1 MKSGKDFDPIETRE
15 WIESLD
21 DVIDDQGT
29 DRASF
34 LLNELAKHLMD
45 KGAVPSYNLTTPF
58 KNTIAPENE
67 AMMPGDLF
75 MERRI
80 RSLIR
85 WKALVT
91 VLRAN
96 KNEDELGGH
105 IATFSSA
112 AMLYDIGFN
121 YVFRGQDS
129 KDEDLIYFQ
138 GHCSPGIYA
147 RSFLEGRL
155 DEEDLDN
162 FRREVESPGLS
173 SYPHPWLM
181 SDYWQFPLAN
191 PLLLWSIVI
200 FSVILVAFGL
210 PIFILLASLAISFF
224 LSEPSDWATNYD
236 LISTIS
242 DSAYRIVVSPT
253 LAAIPIFT
261 LAGYILAES
270 NISDRLIKFF
280 KANLGWLP
288 GSTVLIV
295 VILCAFFT
303 ALTGGSGV
311 TILALGAILYPI
323 LVHDGYS
330 KRFSLGIITTA
341 GSLGLLFPPSLPAI
355 IYSLTAGI
363 NPLEL
368 FKQALI
374 PAIFLLSIMFFY
386 GLYMLPQNK
395 KIEKFNAKNA
405 LNSAKIA
412 QWELV
417 IPILIILSLFSGFA
431 TLVESAALLVL
442 YVLTIEL
449 YIFKDIVFK
458 DLPKI
463 IIDCSTLVGGV
474 LIILGFAMGFTGY
487 LVDAQ
492 IPLKILNF
500 VQSTISSKII
510 FLLALNILL
519 LVIGCLMDVFSA
531 IIVVVPL
538 IAPLATYFGIDPFH
552 LAIIFIANLE
562 LGYITPPVGM
572 NLYLSSYRF
581 EKDMPTI
588 YAATLPFF
596 FIRLIGVIFITYIP
610 LFFY

>member
-1 MKSGKDFDPIETRE
+1 MALFIFIFDSYIFSNISDSWKIYQFFSIPASQEIVQHMTL
-15 WIESLD
+15 WIGF
-21 DVIDDQGT
+21 I
-29 DRASF
+29 
-34 LLNELAKHLMD
+34 
-45 KGAVPSYNLTTPF
+45 GAVIAARSNKLLSVVREPVFDASTKVSWPKFFVHVFSLSIVFVLSISYLKMIQIGFQYPDY
-58 KNTIAPENE
+58 IAPYIPTWF
-67 AMMPGDLF
+67 AQAIIPLG
-75 MERRI
+75 
-80 RSLIR
+80 LILIWYQMIMTSSTDFKYR
-85 WKALVT
+85 VLLT
-91 VLRAN
+91 V
-96 KNEDELGGH
+96 
-105 IATFSSA
+105 ISIIPTII
-112 AMLYDIGFN
+112 LYF
-121 YVFRGQDS
+121 
-129 KDEDLIYFQ
+129 
-138 GHCSPGIYA
+138 
-147 RSFLEGRL
+147 
-155 DEEDLDN
+155 
-162 FRREVESPGLS
+162 
-173 SYPHPWLM
+173 
-181 SDYWQFPLAN
+181 WQFPLAN
-191 PLLLWSIVI
+191 PLLLWTKVLFAIS
-200 FSVILVAFGL
+200 LVAFGL
-210 PIFILLASLAISFF
+210 PIFILLASLSIFFF
-224 LSEPSDWATNYD
+224 LSEPSEWATNYD

-270 NISDRLIKFF
+270 NISERLIRFF
-280 KANLGWLP
+280 KASLGWLP

-295 VILCAFFT
+295 VLLCAFFT

-323 LVHDGYS
+323 LIHDGYS
-330 KRFSLGIITTA
+330 KQFSLGIITTA

-355 IYSLTAGI
+355 IYSVTAGI

-374 PAIFLLSIMFFY
+374 PAIFLMSIMFFY
-386 GLYMLPQNK
+386 GLYKRPKSK
-395 KIEKFNAKNA
+395 KIERFVFNDAFET
-405 LNSAKIA
+405 AKIA
-412 QWELV
+412 KWEIA
-417 IPILIILSLFSGFA
+417 IPLLIILSLFSGFA

-442 YVLTIEL
+442 YVLTVEL
-449 YIFKDIVFK
+449 YIFKDISFK

-519 LVIGCLMDVFSA
+519 LVVGCLMDVFSA

-562 LGYITPPVGM
+562 LGYITPQ
-572 NLYLSSYRF
+572 L
-581 EKDMPTI
+581 E
-588 YAATLPFF
+588 
-596 FIRLIGVIFITYIP
+596 
-610 LFFY
+610 

>member
-1 MKSGKDFDPIETRE
+1 MNNILNKAIDWLCLFLFFILISFPIFQIFGRYINFFSIPASQEIVQHMTLWIGFVGAVIAARSNRLLSIVRE
-15 WIESLD
+15 PVFNSLEKVSLTQFLVHIVSLSVVFVLSISYLKMIQIGFQYPD
-21 DVIDDQGT
+21 YIAPFIPSWFAQSIIPIGLILIWYQMIITSSSDSRYRLLISFISVIPTLVLYFWQFPF
-29 DRASF
+29 ANSF
-34 LLNELAKHLMD
+34 LL
-45 KGAVPSYNLTTPF
+45 
-58 KNTIAPENE
+58 
-67 AMMPGDLF
+67 
-75 MERRI
+75 
-80 RSLIR
+80 
-85 WKALVT
+85 W
-91 VLRAN
+91 
-96 KNEDELGGH
+96 
-105 IATFSSA
+105 
-112 AMLYDIGFN
+112 
-121 YVFRGQDS
+121 S
-129 KDEDLIYFQ
+129 K
-138 GHCSPGIYA
+138 
-147 RSFLEGRL
+147 
-155 DEEDLDN
+155 
-162 FRREVESPGLS
+162 
-173 SYPHPWLM
+173 
-181 SDYWQFPLAN
+181 
-191 PLLLWSIVI
+191 VI
-200 FSVILVAFGL
+200 FSIVLVAFGL
-210 PIFILLASLAISFF
+210 PIFILLALLSILFF
-224 LSEPSDWATNYD
+224 LSEPSEWATNYD

-270 NISDRLIKFF
+270 NVSERLIKFF
-280 KANLGWLP
+280 RASLGWLP

-295 VILCAFFT
+295 VLLCAFFT

-323 LVHDGYS
+323 LIHDGYS
-330 KRFSLGIITTA
+330 KQFSLGIITTA

-355 IYSLTAGI
+355 IYSVTAGI

-368 FKQALI
+368 FRQALI
-374 PAIFLLSIMFFY
+374 PAIFLMSIMFFY
-386 GLYMLPQNK
+386 GLYKRPKSKQVK
-395 KIEKFNAKNA
+395 KFMFKEASETAKV
-405 LNSAKIA
+405 AKWEIA
-412 QWELV
+412 
-417 IPILIILSLFSGFA
+417 IPLLIILSLFSGFA

-442 YVLTIEL
+442 YVLTVEL
-449 YIFKDIVFK
+449 YIFRDVSLKKLPEIV
-458 DLPKI
+458 I
-463 IIDCSTLVGGV
+463 NCSALVGGV

-492 IPLKILNF
+492 IPLKILNY

-519 LVIGCLMDVFSA
+519 LIVGCLMDVFSA

-588 YAATLPFF
+588 YSATLPFF
-596 FIRLIGVIFITYIP
+596 FIRLIGVILITYIP

>member
-1 MKSGKDFDPIETRE
+1 MNNFLNRLIDWLCLSLFFILISFPIFQILARYINFFSIPASQEIVQHMTL
-15 WIESLD
+15 WIGF
-21 DVIDDQGT
+21 I
-29 DRASF
+29 
-34 LLNELAKHLMD
+34 
-45 KGAVPSYNLTTPF
+45 GAVIAARSNKLLSVVREPVFKSMKKVSLSQFFVHIFSLSVVFVLSVSYLKMIQIGFQYPDY
-58 KNTIAPENE
+58 IAPFIPSWF
-67 AMMPGDLF
+67 AQSIIPVGLILIWYQMILTCSSDLRYRLF
-75 MERRI
+75 VSI
-80 RSLIR
+80 FSIVPTLI
-85 WKALVT
+85 
-91 VLRAN
+91 
-96 KNEDELGGH
+96 
-105 IATFSSA
+105 
-112 AMLYDIGFN
+112 LY
-121 YVFRGQDS
+121 
-129 KDEDLIYFQ
+129 
-138 GHCSPGIYA
+138 
-147 RSFLEGRL
+147 
-155 DEEDLDN
+155 
-162 FRREVESPGLS
+162 
-173 SYPHPWLM
+173 
-181 SDYWQFPLAN
+181 YWQFPFAN
-191 PLLLWSIVI
+191 PLLLWSQII
-200 FSVILVAFGL
+200 FSIILVAFGL
-210 PIFILLASLAISFF
+210 PIFILLASLAIFFF
-224 LSEPSDWATNYD
+224 LSEPTDWATNYD

-280 KANLGWLP
+280 KSSLGWLP

-355 IYSLTAGI
+355 IYSVTAGI

-368 FKQALI
+368 FRQALI
-374 PAIFLLSIMFFY
+374 PAIFLMSIMFFY
-386 GLYMLPQNK
+386 GLYMLPRNK
-395 KIEKFNAKNA
+395 KIEKFNFKNA
-405 LNSAKIA
+405 YNSAKIA
-412 QWELV
+412 KWEIA
-417 IPILIILSLFSGFA
+417 IPVLIILSLFSGFA

-442 YVLTIEL
+442 YVLTVEL
-449 YIFKDIVFK
+449 YIFKDVSFK

-500 VQSTISSKII
+500 VQNTISSKII

-519 LVIGCLMDVFSA
+519 LIIGCLMDVFSA

-538 IAPLATYFGIDPFH
+538 IAPLAAYFGIDPFH

-581 EKDMPTI
+581 NKDMPTI
-588 YAATLPFF
+588 YSATLPFF
-596 FIRLIGVIFITYIP
+596 FIRLIGVLIITYIP

>member
-1 MKSGKDFDPIETRE
+1 MNNYLNRAIDWLCLFLFLILISFPIFQILGRYISFFSIPASQEIVQHMTL
-15 WIESLD
+15 WIGF
-21 DVIDDQGT
+21 I
-29 DRASF
+29 
-34 LLNELAKHLMD
+34 
-45 KGAVPSYNLTTPF
+45 GAVIAARSNKLLSVVREPVFDSSAKVNWLKFFVHVFSLSIVFVLSISYLKMIQIGFQYPDY
-58 KNTIAPENE
+58 IAPYIPTWF
-67 AMMPGDLF
+67 AQAIIPVG
-75 MERRI
+75 
-80 RSLIR
+80 LILIWYQMVMTSSTDFKYR
-85 WKALVT
+85 
-91 VLRAN
+91 VL
-96 KNEDELGGH
+96 LT
-105 IATFSSA
+105 IISIIPTII
-112 AMLYDIGFN
+112 LYF
-121 YVFRGQDS
+121 
-129 KDEDLIYFQ
+129 
-138 GHCSPGIYA
+138 
-147 RSFLEGRL
+147 
-155 DEEDLDN
+155 
-162 FRREVESPGLS
+162 
-173 SYPHPWLM
+173 
-181 SDYWQFPLAN
+181 WQFPLAN
-191 PLLLWSIVI
+191 PLLLWTKVLFAIS
-200 FSVILVAFGL
+200 LVAFGL
-210 PIFILLASLAISFF
+210 PIFILLASLSIFFF
-224 LSEPSDWATNYD
+224 LSEPSEWATNYD

-270 NISDRLIKFF
+270 NISERLIRFF
-280 KANLGWLP
+280 KASLGWLP

-295 VILCAFFT
+295 VLLCAFFT

-323 LVHDGYS
+323 LIHDGYS
-330 KRFSLGIITTA
+330 KQFSLGIITTA

-355 IYSLTAGI
+355 IYSVTAGI

-368 FKQALI
+368 FKQAFI
-374 PAIFLLSIMFFY
+374 SAIFLMSIMFFY
-386 GLYMLPQNK
+386 GLYKRPKSK
-395 KIEKFNAKNA
+395 KIERFVFNDAFETAK
-405 LNSAKIA
+405 LAKWEIA
-412 QWELV
+412 
-417 IPILIILSLFSGFA
+417 IPLLIILSLFSGFA

-442 YVLTIEL
+442 YVLTVEL
-449 YIFKDIVFK
+449 YIFKDISFK

-519 LVIGCLMDVFSA
+519 LIVGCLMDVFSA

-588 YAATLPFF
+588 YSATLPFF
-596 FIRLIGVIFITYIP
+596 FIRLIGVILITYIP

>member
-1 MKSGKDFDPIETRE
+1 MNNYLNRAIDWLCLFLFLILISFPIFQILGRYISFFSIPASQEIVQHMTL
-15 WIESLD
+15 WIGF
-21 DVIDDQGT
+21 I
-29 DRASF
+29 
-34 LLNELAKHLMD
+34 
-45 KGAVPSYNLTTPF
+45 GAVIAARSNKLLSVVREPVFDSSTKVDLPKFFVHVFSLSIVFVLSISYLKMIQIGFQYPDY
-58 KNTIAPENE
+58 IAPYIPTWF
-67 AMMPGDLF
+67 AQLIIPVGLILIWYQMIITSSTDLKY
-75 MERRI
+75 R
-80 RSLIR
+80 
-85 WKALVT
+85 
-91 VLRAN
+91 VL
-96 KNEDELGGH
+96 
-105 IATFSSA
+105 
-112 AMLYDIGFN
+112 
-121 YVFRGQDS
+121 
-129 KDEDLIYFQ
+129 
-138 GHCSPGIYA
+138 
-147 RSFLEGRL
+147 
-155 DEEDLDN
+155 
-162 FRREVESPGLS
+162 
-173 SYPHPWLM
+173 LM
-181 SDYWQFPLAN
+181 VISITPTIILFFWQFPLAN
-191 PLLLWSIVI
+191 PLLLWTKVLFAIS
-200 FSVILVAFGL
+200 LVAFGL
-210 PIFILLASLAISFF
+210 PIFILLASLSIFFF
-224 LSEPSDWATNYD
+224 LSEPSEWATNYD

-270 NISDRLIKFF
+270 NISERLIRFF
-280 KANLGWLP
+280 KASFGWLP

-295 VILCAFFT
+295 VLLCAFFT

-323 LVHDGYS
+323 LIHDGYS
-330 KRFSLGIITTA
+330 KQFSLGIITTA

-355 IYSLTAGI
+355 IYSVTAGI

-374 PAIFLLSIMFFY
+374 PAIFLMSIMFFY
-386 GLYMLPQNK
+386 GLYKRPK
-395 KIEKFNAKNA
+395 SKTVERFVFKDAFE
-405 LNSAKIA
+405 SAKIA
-412 QWELV
+412 KWEIA
-417 IPILIILSLFSGFA
+417 IPLLIILSLFSGFA

-442 YVLTIEL
+442 YVLTVEL
-449 YIFKDIVFK
+449 YIFKDISFK
-458 DLPKI
+458 NLPKI
-463 IIDCSTLVGGV
+463 IIDCSSLVGGV

-492 IPLKILNF
+492 IPLKILDF

-519 LVIGCLMDVFSA
+519 LIVGCLMDVFSA

-581 EKDMPTI
+581 DKDMPTI
-588 YAATLPFF
+588 YSATLPFF
-596 FIRLIGVIFITYIP
+596 FIRLIGVILITYIP

>member
-1 MKSGKDFDPIETRE
+1 MNNYLNRAIDWLCLFLFLILISFPIFQILGRYISFFSIPASQEIVQHMTL
-15 WIESLD
+15 WIGF
-21 DVIDDQGT
+21 I
-29 DRASF
+29 
-34 LLNELAKHLMD
+34 
-45 KGAVPSYNLTTPF
+45 GAVIAARSNKLLSVVREPVFDSSTKVNWPKFFVHVFSLSIVFVLSISYLKMIQIGFQYPDY
-58 KNTIAPENE
+58 IAPYIPTWF
-67 AMMPGDLF
+67 AQAIIPIGLILIWYQMIMTSSTDLKY
-75 MERRI
+75 RV
-80 RSLIR
+80 L
-85 WKALVT
+85 LT
-91 VLRAN
+91 V
-96 KNEDELGGH
+96 
-105 IATFSSA
+105 ISIIPTII
-112 AMLYDIGFN
+112 LYF
-121 YVFRGQDS
+121 
-129 KDEDLIYFQ
+129 
-138 GHCSPGIYA
+138 
-147 RSFLEGRL
+147 
-155 DEEDLDN
+155 
-162 FRREVESPGLS
+162 
-173 SYPHPWLM
+173 
-181 SDYWQFPLAN
+181 WQFPLAN
-191 PLLLWSIVI
+191 PLLLWTKVLFAIS
-200 FSVILVAFGL
+200 LVAFGL
-210 PIFILLASLAISFF
+210 PIFILLASLSIFFF
-224 LSEPSDWATNYD
+224 LSEPSEWATNYD

-270 NISDRLIKFF
+270 NISERLIRFF
-280 KANLGWLP
+280 KAGLGWLP

-295 VILCAFFT
+295 VLLCAFFT

-323 LVHDGYS
+323 LIHDGYS
-330 KRFSLGIITTA
+330 KQFSLGIITTA

-355 IYSLTAGI
+355 IYSVTAGI

-374 PAIFLLSIMFFY
+374 PAIFLMSIMFFY
-386 GLYMLPQNK
+386 GLYK
-395 KIEKFNAKNA
+395 KPKSKTVERFVFKDAFET
-405 LNSAKIA
+405 AKIA
-412 QWELV
+412 KWEIA
-417 IPILIILSLFSGFA
+417 IPLLIILSLFSGFA

-442 YVLTIEL
+442 YVLTVEL
-449 YIFKDIVFK
+449 YIFKDISFK
-458 DLPKI
+458 NLPKI

-519 LVIGCLMDVFSA
+519 LIVGCLMDVFSA

-588 YAATLPFF
+588 YSATLPFF
-596 FIRLIGVIFITYIP
+596 FIRLIGVILITYIP

>member
-1 MKSGKDFDPIETRE
+1 MNNYLNRAIDWLCLFLFLILISFPIFQILGRYISFFSIPASQEIVQHMTL
-15 WIESLD
+15 WIGF
-21 DVIDDQGT
+21 I
-29 DRASF
+29 
-34 LLNELAKHLMD
+34 
-45 KGAVPSYNLTTPF
+45 GAVIAARSNKLLSVVREPVFDSTTKVNWPKFFVHVFSLSIVFVLSISYLKMIQIGFQYPDY
-58 KNTIAPENE
+58 IAPYIPTWF
-67 AMMPGDLF
+67 AQAIIPVGLILIWYQMIMTSSTDLKY
-75 MERRI
+75 RV
-80 RSLIR
+80 L
-85 WKALVT
+85 LT
-91 VLRAN
+91 V
-96 KNEDELGGH
+96 
-105 IATFSSA
+105 ISIIPTII
-112 AMLYDIGFN
+112 LYF
-121 YVFRGQDS
+121 
-129 KDEDLIYFQ
+129 
-138 GHCSPGIYA
+138 
-147 RSFLEGRL
+147 
-155 DEEDLDN
+155 
-162 FRREVESPGLS
+162 
-173 SYPHPWLM
+173 
-181 SDYWQFPLAN
+181 WQFPLAN
-191 PLLLWSIVI
+191 PLLLWTKVLFAIS
-200 FSVILVAFGL
+200 LVAFGL
-210 PIFILLASLAISFF
+210 PIFILLASLSIFFF
-224 LSEPSDWATNYD
+224 LSEPSEWATNYD

-270 NISDRLIKFF
+270 NISERLIRFF
-280 KANLGWLP
+280 KASLGWLP

-295 VILCAFFT
+295 VLLCAFFT

-323 LVHDGYS
+323 LIHDGYS
-330 KRFSLGIITTA
+330 KQFSLGIITTA

-355 IYSLTAGI
+355 IYSVTAGI

-374 PAIFLLSIMFFY
+374 PAIFLMSIMFFY
-386 GLYMLPQNK
+386 GLYK
-395 KIEKFNAKNA
+395 KPKSKTVERFVFKDAFET
-405 LNSAKIA
+405 AKIA
-412 QWELV
+412 KWEIA
-417 IPILIILSLFSGFA
+417 IPLLIILSLFSGFA

-442 YVLTIEL
+442 YVLTVEL
-449 YIFKDIVFK
+449 YIFKDISFK
-458 DLPKI
+458 NLPKI
-463 IIDCSTLVGGV
+463 IIECSTLVGGV

-519 LVIGCLMDVFSA
+519 LIVGCLMDVFSA
-531 IIVVVPL
+531 ILVVVPL

-588 YAATLPFF
+588 YSATLPFF
-596 FIRLIGVIFITYIP
+596 FIRLIGVILITYIP

>member
-1 MKSGKDFDPIETRE
+1 MNNYLNRAIDWLCLFLFLILISFPIFQILGRYISFFSIPASQEIVQHMTL
-15 WIESLD
+15 WIGF
-21 DVIDDQGT
+21 I
-29 DRASF
+29 
-34 LLNELAKHLMD
+34 
-45 KGAVPSYNLTTPF
+45 GAVIAARSNKLLSVVREPVFDSSAKVNWPKFFVHVFSLSIVFVLSISYLKMIQIGFQYPDY
-58 KNTIAPENE
+58 IAPYIPTWF
-67 AMMPGDLF
+67 AQAIIPLG
-75 MERRI
+75 
-80 RSLIR
+80 LILIWYQMIMTSSTDFKYR
-85 WKALVT
+85 VLLT
-91 VLRAN
+91 V
-96 KNEDELGGH
+96 
-105 IATFSSA
+105 ISIIPTII
-112 AMLYDIGFN
+112 LYF
-121 YVFRGQDS
+121 
-129 KDEDLIYFQ
+129 
-138 GHCSPGIYA
+138 
-147 RSFLEGRL
+147 
-155 DEEDLDN
+155 
-162 FRREVESPGLS
+162 
-173 SYPHPWLM
+173 
-181 SDYWQFPLAN
+181 WQFPLAN
-191 PLLLWSIVI
+191 PLLLWTKVLFAIS
-200 FSVILVAFGL
+200 LVAFGL
-210 PIFILLASLAISFF
+210 PIFILLASLSIFFF
-224 LSEPSDWATNYD
+224 LSEPSEWATNYD

-270 NISDRLIKFF
+270 NISERLIRFF
-280 KANLGWLP
+280 KASLGWLP

-295 VILCAFFT
+295 VLLCAFFT

-323 LVHDGYS
+323 LIHDGYS
-330 KRFSLGIITTA
+330 KQFSLGIITTA

-355 IYSLTAGI
+355 IYSVTAGI

-374 PAIFLLSIMFFY
+374 PAIFLMSIMFFY
-386 GLYMLPQNK
+386 GLYKRPK
-395 KIEKFNAKNA
+395 SKTVERFVFKDAFET
-405 LNSAKIA
+405 AKIA
-412 QWELV
+412 KWEIA
-417 IPILIILSLFSGFA
+417 IPLLIILSLFSGFA

-442 YVLTIEL
+442 YVLTVEL
-449 YIFKDIVFK
+449 YIFKDISFK

-519 LVIGCLMDVFSA
+519 LVVGCLMDVFSA

-588 YAATLPFF
+588 YSATLPFF
-596 FIRLIGVIFITYIP
+596 FIRLIGVILITYIP

>member
-1 MKSGKDFDPIETRE
+1 MNNILNRAIDWLCLSLFFILISFPIFQILGRYINFFSIPASQEIVQHMTL
-15 WIESLD
+15 WIGF
-21 DVIDDQGT
+21 I
-29 DRASF
+29 
-34 LLNELAKHLMD
+34 
-45 KGAVPSYNLTTPF
+45 GAVIAARSNKLLSVVREPVFKSMKKVSLPQFFVHIFSLSVVFVLSVSYLKMIQIGFQYPDY
-58 KNTIAPENE
+58 IAPFIPTWF
-67 AMMPGDLF
+67 AQSIIPVGLILIWYQMILTSSSDLKYRLF
-75 MERRI
+75 VSI
-80 RSLIR
+80 
-85 WKALVT
+85 
-91 VLRAN
+91 
-96 KNEDELGGH
+96 
-105 IATFSSA
+105 FS
-112 AMLYDIGFN
+112 MIPTMILYF
-121 YVFRGQDS
+121 
-129 KDEDLIYFQ
+129 
-138 GHCSPGIYA
+138 
-147 RSFLEGRL
+147 
-155 DEEDLDN
+155 
-162 FRREVESPGLS
+162 
-173 SYPHPWLM
+173 
-181 SDYWQFPLAN
+181 WQFPLSN
-191 PLLLWSIVI
+191 PFLLWSKVI
-200 FSVILVAFGL
+200 FSIILVAFGL
-210 PIFILLASLAISFF
+210 PIFILLASLSIFFF
-224 LSEPSDWATNYD
+224 LSEPSEWATNYD

-280 KANLGWLP
+280 KASLGWLP

-295 VILCAFFT
+295 VLLCAFFT

-323 LVHDGYS
+323 LIHDGYS

-355 IYSLTAGI
+355 IYSVTAGI

-368 FKQALI
+368 FRQALI
-374 PAIFLLSIMFFY
+374 PAIFLMSIMFFY
-386 GLYMLPQNK
+386 GLYMRPKNK
-395 KIEKFNAKNA
+395 KIEKFVFKNA
-405 LNSAKIA
+405 CDTANIAKWEIA
-412 QWELV
+412 
-417 IPILIILSLFSGFA
+417 IPLLIILSLFSGFA

-449 YIFKDIVFK
+449 FVFKDISL
-458 DLPKI
+458 DNLPKI

-519 LVIGCLMDVFSA
+519 LIVGCLMDVFSA

-581 EKDMPTI
+581 NKDMPTI
-588 YAATLPFF
+588 YNATLPFF
-596 FIRLIGVIFITYIP
+596 FIRLIGVLIITYIP

>member
-1 MKSGKDFDPIETRE
+1 MNNILNRAIDWLCLSLFFVLISFPIFQIIGRYINFFSIPASQEIVQHMTL
-15 WIESLD
+15 WIGF
-21 DVIDDQGT
+21 V
-29 DRASF
+29 
-34 LLNELAKHLMD
+34 
-45 KGAVPSYNLTTPF
+45 GAVIAARSNKLLSVVREPVFKSMKKVSLPQFFVHIFSLSVVFVLSVSYLKMIQIGFQYPNY
-58 KNTIAPENE
+58 IAPFIPTWF
-67 AMMPGDLF
+67 AQSIIPLGLILIWYQMILTSSSDFKYRLF
-75 MERRI
+75 VSI
-80 RSLIR
+80 FSIIPTLI
-85 WKALVT
+85 
-91 VLRAN
+91 
-96 KNEDELGGH
+96 
-105 IATFSSA
+105 
-112 AMLYDIGFN
+112 LY
-121 YVFRGQDS
+121 
-129 KDEDLIYFQ
+129 
-138 GHCSPGIYA
+138 
-147 RSFLEGRL
+147 
-155 DEEDLDN
+155 
-162 FRREVESPGLS
+162 
-173 SYPHPWLM
+173 
-181 SDYWQFPLAN
+181 YWQFPLAN
-191 PLLLWSIVI
+191 PLLLWSKVI

-210 PIFILLASLAISFF
+210 PIFILLASLAIFFF
-224 LSEPSDWATNYD
+224 LSEPTDWATNYD

-270 NISDRLIKFF
+270 KISDRLIKFF
-280 KANLGWLP
+280 KASLGWLP

-355 IYSLTAGI
+355 IYSVTAGI

-368 FKQALI
+368 FRQALI
-374 PAIFLLSIMFFY
+374 PAIFLISIMFFY
-386 GLYMLPQNK
+386 GLYMLPKNK
-395 KIEKFNAKNA
+395 KVEKFNFKN
-405 LNSAKIA
+405 SYSYAKIA
-412 QWELV
+412 KWEIAIPLLIV
-417 IPILIILSLFSGFA
+417 ISLFSGFA

-442 YVLTIEL
+442 YVLTVEL
-449 YIFKDIVFK
+449 YIFKDVSFK

-474 LIILGFAMGFTGY
+474 IIILGFAMGFTGY

-519 LVIGCLMDVFSA
+519 LIIGCLMDVFSA

-581 EKDMPTI
+581 DKDMPTI
-588 YAATLPFF
+588 YNATLPFF
-596 FIRLIGVIFITYIP
+596 FIRLIGVLIITYIP

>member
-1 MKSGKDFDPIETRE
+1 MNNYLNRAIDWLCLFLFLILISFPIFQILGRYISFFSIPASQEIVQHMTL
-15 WIESLD
+15 WIGF
-21 DVIDDQGT
+21 I
-29 DRASF
+29 
-34 LLNELAKHLMD
+34 
-45 KGAVPSYNLTTPF
+45 GAVIAARSNKLLSVVREPVFDSTTKVNLPKFFVHIFSLSIVFVLSISYLKMIQIGFQYPDY
-58 KNTIAPENE
+58 IAPYIPTWF
-67 AMMPGDLF
+67 AQVIIPVG
-75 MERRI
+75 
-80 RSLIR
+80 LILI
-85 WKALVT
+85 WYQMILT
-91 VLRAN
+91 
-96 KNEDELGGH
+96 
-105 IATFSSA
+105 SST
-112 AMLYDIGFN
+112 
-121 YVFRGQDS
+121 DS
-129 KDEDLIYFQ
+129 KYRVLLTVISIIPTIILYF
-138 GHCSPGIYA
+138 
-147 RSFLEGRL
+147 
-155 DEEDLDN
+155 
-162 FRREVESPGLS
+162 
-173 SYPHPWLM
+173 
-181 SDYWQFPLAN
+181 WQFPLAN
-191 PLLLWSIVI
+191 PLLLWTKVLFAIS
-200 FSVILVAFGL
+200 LVAFGL
-210 PIFILLASLAISFF
+210 PIFILLASLSIFFF
-224 LSEPSDWATNYD
+224 LSEPSEWATNYD

-270 NISDRLIKFF
+270 NISERLIRFF
-280 KANLGWLP
+280 KASLGWLP

-295 VILCAFFT
+295 VLLCAFFT

-323 LVHDGYS
+323 LIHDGYS
-330 KRFSLGIITTA
+330 KQFSLGIITTA

-355 IYSLTAGI
+355 IYSVTAGI

-374 PAIFLLSIMFFY
+374 PAIFLMSIMFFY
-386 GLYMLPQNK
+386 GLYKRPK
-395 KIEKFNAKNA
+395 SKTVERFVFKNA
-405 LNSAKIA
+405 FETAKIA
-412 QWELV
+412 KWEIA
-417 IPILIILSLFSGFA
+417 IPLLIILSLFSGFA

-442 YVLTIEL
+442 YVLTVEL
-449 YIFKDIVFK
+449 YIFKDISFK
-458 DLPKI
+458 NLPKI

-519 LVIGCLMDVFSA
+519 LIVGCLMDVFSA

-588 YAATLPFF
+588 YSATLPFF
-596 FIRLIGVIFITYIP
+596 FIRLIGVILITYIP

>member
-1 MKSGKDFDPIETRE
+1 MNNNLNKAINALCLFLFLILISFPIFQILSRYISFFSIPASQEIVQHMTL
-15 WIESLD
+15 WIGF
-21 DVIDDQGT
+21 V
-29 DRASF
+29 
-34 LLNELAKHLMD
+34 
-45 KGAVPSYNLTTPF
+45 GAVIAARSNKLLSVVREPVFRSAKKISLTQSLVHIFSVSIVFVLSVSYLKMIQIGIQYPEN
-58 KNTIAPENE
+58 IAPFIPTWV
-67 AMMPGDLF
+67 AQSIIPLGLILIWYQMILTSSSDLKYKLF
-75 MERRI
+75 LAI
-80 RSLIR
+80 FSIIP
-85 WKALVT
+85 T
-91 VLRAN
+91 IVL
-96 KNEDELGGH
+96 
-105 IATFSSA
+105 
-112 AMLYDIGFN
+112 
-121 YVFRGQDS
+121 
-129 KDEDLIYFQ
+129 YF
-138 GHCSPGIYA
+138 
-147 RSFLEGRL
+147 
-155 DEEDLDN
+155 
-162 FRREVESPGLS
+162 
-173 SYPHPWLM
+173 
-181 SDYWQFPLAN
+181 WQFPLAN
-191 PLLLWSIVI
+191 PLLLWTKVLFAIV
-200 FSVILVAFGL
+200 LVAFGL
-210 PIFILLASLAISFF
+210 PIFVLLASLSIFFF
-224 LSEPSDWATNYD
+224 LSEPSDWATNFD

-270 NISDRLIKFF
+270 KISERLINFF
-280 KANLGWLP
+280 KSSVGWIP

-295 VILCAFFT
+295 VLLCAFFT

-323 LVHDGYS
+323 LIHDGYS

-355 IYSLTAGI
+355 IYSVTAGI

-368 FKQALI
+368 FRQAFI
-374 PAIFLLSIMFFY
+374 PAIFLMSIMFFY
-386 GLYMLPQNK
+386 GLYKRPK
-395 KIEKFNAKNA
+395 ARKIEKFDLSKA
-405 LNSAKIA
+405 LNTANIAKWEIA
-412 QWELV
+412 
-417 IPILIILSLFSGFA
+417 IPILIILSLFTGFA

-442 YVLTIEL
+442 YVISVEL
-449 YIFKDIVFK
+449 FIYKDISMK

-463 IIDCSTLVGGV
+463 VINCATLVGGV

-492 IPLKILNF
+492 IPLKILNY

-519 LVIGCLMDVFSA
+519 LIVGCLMDVFSA

-588 YAATLPFF
+588 YNATLPFF
-596 FIRLIGVIFITYIP
+596 FIRLIGVLLITYIP

>member
-1 MKSGKDFDPIETRE
+1 MNNYLNRAIDWLCLFLFLILISFPIFQILGRYISFFSIPASQEIVQHMTL
-15 WIESLD
+15 WIGF
-21 DVIDDQGT
+21 I
-29 DRASF
+29 
-34 LLNELAKHLMD
+34 
-45 KGAVPSYNLTTPF
+45 GAVIAARSNKLLSVVREPVFDSTTKVNWTKFFVHVFSLSIVFVLSISYLKMIQIGFQYPDY
-58 KNTIAPENE
+58 IAPYIPTWF
-67 AMMPGDLF
+67 AQAIIPVGLILIWYQMIMTSSTDLKY
-75 MERRI
+75 RV
-80 RSLIR
+80 L
-85 WKALVT
+85 LT
-91 VLRAN
+91 V
-96 KNEDELGGH
+96 
-105 IATFSSA
+105 ISIIPTII
-112 AMLYDIGFN
+112 LYF
-121 YVFRGQDS
+121 
-129 KDEDLIYFQ
+129 
-138 GHCSPGIYA
+138 
-147 RSFLEGRL
+147 
-155 DEEDLDN
+155 
-162 FRREVESPGLS
+162 
-173 SYPHPWLM
+173 
-181 SDYWQFPLAN
+181 WQFPLAN
-191 PLLLWSIVI
+191 PLLLWTKVLFAIS
-200 FSVILVAFGL
+200 LVAFGL
-210 PIFILLASLAISFF
+210 PIFILLASLSIFFF
-224 LSEPSDWATNYD
+224 LSEPSEWATNYD

-270 NISDRLIKFF
+270 NISERLIRFF
-280 KANLGWLP
+280 KASLGWLP

-295 VILCAFFT
+295 VLLCAFFT

-323 LVHDGYS
+323 LIHDGYS
-330 KRFSLGIITTA
+330 KQFSLGIITTA

-355 IYSLTAGI
+355 IYSVTAGI

-374 PAIFLLSIMFFY
+374 PAIFLMSIMFFY
-386 GLYMLPQNK
+386 GLYK
-395 KIEKFNAKNA
+395 KPKSKTVERFVFKDAFET
-405 LNSAKIA
+405 AKIA
-412 QWELV
+412 KWEIA
-417 IPILIILSLFSGFA
+417 IPLLIILSLFSGFA

-442 YVLTIEL
+442 YVLTVEL
-449 YIFKDIVFK
+449 YIFKDISFK
-458 DLPKI
+458 NLPKI

-519 LVIGCLMDVFSA
+519 LIVGCLMDVFSA

-588 YAATLPFF
+588 YNATLPFF
-596 FIRLIGVIFITYIP
+596 FIRLIGVILITYIP

>member
-1 MKSGKDFDPIETRE
+1 MNNYLNRAIDWLCLFLFLILISFPIFQILGRYISFFSIPASQEIVQHMTL
-15 WIESLD
+15 WIGF
-21 DVIDDQGT
+21 I
-29 DRASF
+29 
-34 LLNELAKHLMD
+34 
-45 KGAVPSYNLTTPF
+45 GAVIAARSNKLLSVVREPVFDSSTKVDWPKFFVHVFSLSIVFVLSISYLKMIQIGFQYPDY
-58 KNTIAPENE
+58 IAPYIPTWF
-67 AMMPGDLF
+67 AQSIIPVGLILIWYQMIMTSSTDLKY
-75 MERRI
+75 RV
-80 RSLIR
+80 L
-85 WKALVT
+85 LT
-91 VLRAN
+91 V
-96 KNEDELGGH
+96 
-105 IATFSSA
+105 ISIIPTII
-112 AMLYDIGFN
+112 LYF
-121 YVFRGQDS
+121 
-129 KDEDLIYFQ
+129 
-138 GHCSPGIYA
+138 
-147 RSFLEGRL
+147 
-155 DEEDLDN
+155 
-162 FRREVESPGLS
+162 
-173 SYPHPWLM
+173 
-181 SDYWQFPLAN
+181 WQFPLAN
-191 PLLLWSIVI
+191 PLLLWTKVLFAIS
-200 FSVILVAFGL
+200 LVAFGL
-210 PIFILLASLAISFF
+210 PIFILLASLSIFFF
-224 LSEPSDWATNYD
+224 LSEPSEWATNYD

-270 NISDRLIKFF
+270 NISERLIRFF
-280 KANLGWLP
+280 KASLGWLP

-295 VILCAFFT
+295 VLLCAFFT

-323 LVHDGYS
+323 LIHDGYS
-330 KRFSLGIITTA
+330 KQFSLGIITTA

-355 IYSLTAGI
+355 IYSVTAGI

-374 PAIFLLSIMFFY
+374 PAIFLMSIMFFY
-386 GLYMLPQNK
+386 GLYKRPK
-395 KIEKFNAKNA
+395 SKTVERFVFKDAFET
-405 LNSAKIA
+405 AKIA
-412 QWELV
+412 KWEIA
-417 IPILIILSLFSGFA
+417 IPLLIILSLFSGFA

-442 YVLTIEL
+442 YVLTVEL
-449 YIFKDIVFK
+449 YIFKDISFK
-458 DLPKI
+458 NLPKI

-519 LVIGCLMDVFSA
+519 LIVGCLMDVFSA

-581 EKDMPTI
+581 NKDMPTI
-588 YAATLPFF
+588 YNATLPFF
-596 FIRLIGVIFITYIP
+596 FIRLIGVLFITYIP

>member
-1 MKSGKDFDPIETRE
+1 MNNYLNRAIDWLCLFLFLILISFPIFQILGRYISFFSIPASQEIVQHMTL
-15 WIESLD
+15 WIGF
-21 DVIDDQGT
+21 I
-29 DRASF
+29 
-34 LLNELAKHLMD
+34 
-45 KGAVPSYNLTTPF
+45 GAVIAARSNKLLSVVREPVFDASTKVSWPKFFVHVFSLSIVFVLSISYLKMIQIGFQYPDY
-58 KNTIAPENE
+58 IAPYIPTWF
-67 AMMPGDLF
+67 AQAIIPLG
-75 MERRI
+75 
-80 RSLIR
+80 LILIWYQMIMTSSTDFKYR
-85 WKALVT
+85 VLLT
-91 VLRAN
+91 V
-96 KNEDELGGH
+96 
-105 IATFSSA
+105 ISIIPTII
-112 AMLYDIGFN
+112 LYF
-121 YVFRGQDS
+121 
-129 KDEDLIYFQ
+129 
-138 GHCSPGIYA
+138 
-147 RSFLEGRL
+147 
-155 DEEDLDN
+155 
-162 FRREVESPGLS
+162 
-173 SYPHPWLM
+173 
-181 SDYWQFPLAN
+181 WQFPLAN
-191 PLLLWSIVI
+191 PLLLWTKVLFAIS
-200 FSVILVAFGL
+200 LVAFGL
-210 PIFILLASLAISFF
+210 PIFILLASLSIFFF
-224 LSEPSDWATNYD
+224 LSEPSEWATNYD

-270 NISDRLIKFF
+270 NISERLIRFF
-280 KANLGWLP
+280 KASLGWLP

-295 VILCAFFT
+295 VLLCAFFT

-323 LVHDGYS
+323 LIHDGYS
-330 KRFSLGIITTA
+330 KQFSLGIITTA

-355 IYSLTAGI
+355 IYSVTAGI

-374 PAIFLLSIMFFY
+374 PAIFLMSIMFFY
-386 GLYMLPQNK
+386 GLYKRPKSK
-395 KIEKFNAKNA
+395 KIERFVFNDAFKT
-405 LNSAKIA
+405 AKIA
-412 QWELV
+412 KWEIA
-417 IPILIILSLFSGFA
+417 IPLLIILSLFSGFA

-442 YVLTIEL
+442 YVLTVEL
-449 YIFKDIVFK
+449 YIFKDISFK

-519 LVIGCLMDVFSA
+519 LVVGCLMDVFSA

-588 YAATLPFF
+588 YSATLPFF
-596 FIRLIGVIFITYIP
+596 FIRLIGVILITYIP

>member
-1 MKSGKDFDPIETRE
+1 MNNYLNRAIDWLCLFLFLILISFPIFQILGRYISFFSIPASQEIVQHMTL
-15 WIESLD
+15 WIGF
-21 DVIDDQGT
+21 I
-29 DRASF
+29 
-34 LLNELAKHLMD
+34 
-45 KGAVPSYNLTTPF
+45 GAVIAARSNKLLSVVREPVFDASTKVSWPKFFVHVFSLSIVFVLSISYLKMIQIGFQYPDY
-58 KNTIAPENE
+58 IAPYIPTWF
-67 AMMPGDLF
+67 AQAIIPLG
-75 MERRI
+75 
-80 RSLIR
+80 LILIWYQMIMTSSTDFKYR
-85 WKALVT
+85 VLLT
-91 VLRAN
+91 V
-96 KNEDELGGH
+96 
-105 IATFSSA
+105 ISIIPTII
-112 AMLYDIGFN
+112 LYF
-121 YVFRGQDS
+121 
-129 KDEDLIYFQ
+129 
-138 GHCSPGIYA
+138 
-147 RSFLEGRL
+147 
-155 DEEDLDN
+155 
-162 FRREVESPGLS
+162 
-173 SYPHPWLM
+173 
-181 SDYWQFPLAN
+181 WQFPLAN
-191 PLLLWSIVI
+191 PLLLWTKVLFAIS
-200 FSVILVAFGL
+200 LVAFGL
-210 PIFILLASLAISFF
+210 PIFILLASLSIFFF
-224 LSEPSDWATNYD
+224 LSEPSEWATNYD

-270 NISDRLIKFF
+270 NISERLIRFF
-280 KANLGWLP
+280 KASLGWLP

-295 VILCAFFT
+295 VLLCAFFT

-323 LVHDGYS
+323 LIHDGYS
-330 KRFSLGIITTA
+330 KQFSLGIITTA

-355 IYSLTAGI
+355 IYSVTAGI

-374 PAIFLLSIMFFY
+374 PAIFLMSIMFFY
-386 GLYMLPQNK
+386 GLYKRPKSK
-395 KIEKFNAKNA
+395 KIERFVFNDAFET
-405 LNSAKIA
+405 AKIA
-412 QWELV
+412 KWEIA
-417 IPILIILSLFSGFA
+417 IPLLIILSLFSGFA

-442 YVLTIEL
+442 YVLTVEL
-449 YIFKDIVFK
+449 YIFRDISFK
-458 DLPKI
+458 NLPKI

-519 LVIGCLMDVFSA
+519 LVVGCLMDVFSA

-588 YAATLPFF
+588 YSATLPFF
-596 FIRLIGVIFITYIP
+596 FIRLIGVILITYIP

>member
-1 MKSGKDFDPIETRE
+1 MNNYLNRAIDWLCLFLFLILISFPIFQILGRYISFFSIPASQEIVQHMTL
-15 WIESLD
+15 WIGF
-21 DVIDDQGT
+21 I
-29 DRASF
+29 
-34 LLNELAKHLMD
+34 
-45 KGAVPSYNLTTPF
+45 GAVIAARSNKLLSVVREPVFDSTTKVNLPKFFVHIFSLSIVFVLSISYLKMIQIGFQYPDY
-58 KNTIAPENE
+58 IAPYIPTWF
-67 AMMPGDLF
+67 AQ
-75 MERRI
+75 
-80 RSLIR
+80 LIIPVGLILI
-85 WKALVT
+85 WYQMILT
-91 VLRAN
+91 
-96 KNEDELGGH
+96 
-105 IATFSSA
+105 SST
-112 AMLYDIGFN
+112 
-121 YVFRGQDS
+121 DS
-129 KDEDLIYFQ
+129 KYRVLLTIISIIPTIILYF
-138 GHCSPGIYA
+138 
-147 RSFLEGRL
+147 
-155 DEEDLDN
+155 
-162 FRREVESPGLS
+162 
-173 SYPHPWLM
+173 
-181 SDYWQFPLAN
+181 WQFPLAN
-191 PLLLWSIVI
+191 PLLLWTKVLFAIS
-200 FSVILVAFGL
+200 LVAFGL
-210 PIFILLASLAISFF
+210 PIFILLASLSIFFF
-224 LSEPSDWATNYD
+224 LSEPSEWATNYD

-270 NISDRLIKFF
+270 NISERLIRFF
-280 KANLGWLP
+280 KASLGWLP

-295 VILCAFFT
+295 VLLCAFFT

-323 LVHDGYS
+323 LIHDGYS
-330 KRFSLGIITTA
+330 KQFSLGIITTA

-355 IYSLTAGI
+355 IYSVTAGI

-374 PAIFLLSIMFFY
+374 PAIFLMSIMFFY
-386 GLYMLPQNK
+386 GLYKRPK
-395 KIEKFNAKNA
+395 SKTVERFVFKNA
-405 LNSAKIA
+405 FETAKIA
-412 QWELV
+412 KWEIV
-417 IPILIILSLFSGFA
+417 IPLLIIISLFSGFA

-442 YVLTIEL
+442 YVLTVEL
-449 YIFKDIVFK
+449 YIFKDISFK
-458 DLPKI
+458 NLPKI

-519 LVIGCLMDVFSA
+519 LIVGCLMDVFSA

-588 YAATLPFF
+588 YSATLPFF
-596 FIRLIGVIFITYIP
+596 FIRLIGVILITYIP

>member
-1 MKSGKDFDPIETRE
+1 MNNILNRAIDWLCLSLFFILISFPIFQILGRYINFFSIPASQEIVQHMTL
-15 WIESLD
+15 WIGF
-21 DVIDDQGT
+21 I
-29 DRASF
+29 
-34 LLNELAKHLMD
+34 
-45 KGAVPSYNLTTPF
+45 GAVIAARSNKLLSVVREPVFKSMKKVSLPQFFVHIFSLSVVFVLSVSYLKMIQIGFQYPDY
-58 KNTIAPENE
+58 IAPFIPTWF
-67 AMMPGDLF
+67 AQSIIPVGLILIWYQMILTSSSDLKYRLF
-75 MERRI
+75 VSI
-80 RSLIR
+80 
-85 WKALVT
+85 
-91 VLRAN
+91 
-96 KNEDELGGH
+96 
-105 IATFSSA
+105 FS
-112 AMLYDIGFN
+112 MIPTMILYF
-121 YVFRGQDS
+121 
-129 KDEDLIYFQ
+129 
-138 GHCSPGIYA
+138 
-147 RSFLEGRL
+147 
-155 DEEDLDN
+155 
-162 FRREVESPGLS
+162 
-173 SYPHPWLM
+173 
-181 SDYWQFPLAN
+181 WQFPLSN
-191 PLLLWSIVI
+191 PFLLWSKVI
-200 FSVILVAFGL
+200 FSIILVAFGL
-210 PIFILLASLAISFF
+210 PIFILLASLSIFFF
-224 LSEPSDWATNYD
+224 LSEPSEWATNYD

-270 NISDRLIKFF
+270 SISDRLIKFF
-280 KANLGWLP
+280 KASLGWLP

-295 VILCAFFT
+295 VLLCAFFT

-323 LVHDGYS
+323 LIHDGYS

-355 IYSLTAGI
+355 IYSVTAGI

-368 FKQALI
+368 FRQALI
-374 PAIFLLSIMFFY
+374 PAIFLMSIMFFY
-386 GLYMLPQNK
+386 GLYMRPKNK
-395 KIEKFNAKNA
+395 KIEKFVFKNA
-405 LNSAKIA
+405 YDTANIAKWEIA
-412 QWELV
+412 
-417 IPILIILSLFSGFA
+417 IPLLIILSLFSGFA

-449 YIFKDIVFK
+449 FVFKDISL
-458 DLPKI
+458 DNLPKI

-519 LVIGCLMDVFSA
+519 LIVGCLMDVFSA

-581 EKDMPTI
+581 NKDMPTI
-588 YAATLPFF
+588 YNATLPFF
-596 FIRLIGVIFITYIP
+596 FIRLIGVLIITYIP

>member
-1 MKSGKDFDPIETRE
+1 MNNYLNRAIDWLCLFLFLILISFPIFQILGRYISFFSIPASQEIVQHMTL
-15 WIESLD
+15 WIGF
-21 DVIDDQGT
+21 I
-29 DRASF
+29 
-34 LLNELAKHLMD
+34 
-45 KGAVPSYNLTTPF
+45 GAVIAARSNKLLSVVREPVFDASTKVSWPKFFVHVFSLSIVFVLSISYLKMIQIGFQYPDY
-58 KNTIAPENE
+58 IAPYIPTWF
-67 AMMPGDLF
+67 AQAIIPLG
-75 MERRI
+75 
-80 RSLIR
+80 LILIWYQMIMTSSTDFKYR
-85 WKALVT
+85 VLLT
-91 VLRAN
+91 V
-96 KNEDELGGH
+96 
-105 IATFSSA
+105 ISIIPTII
-112 AMLYDIGFN
+112 LYF
-121 YVFRGQDS
+121 
-129 KDEDLIYFQ
+129 
-138 GHCSPGIYA
+138 
-147 RSFLEGRL
+147 
-155 DEEDLDN
+155 
-162 FRREVESPGLS
+162 
-173 SYPHPWLM
+173 
-181 SDYWQFPLAN
+181 WQFPLAN
-191 PLLLWSIVI
+191 PLLLWTKVLFAIS
-200 FSVILVAFGL
+200 LVAFGL
-210 PIFILLASLAISFF
+210 PIFILLASLSIFFF
-224 LSEPSDWATNYD
+224 LSEPSEWATNYD

-270 NISDRLIKFF
+270 NISERLIRFF
-280 KANLGWLP
+280 KASLGWLP

-295 VILCAFFT
+295 VLLCAFFT

-323 LVHDGYS
+323 LIHDGYS
-330 KRFSLGIITTA
+330 KQFSLGIITTA

-355 IYSLTAGI
+355 IYSVTAGI

-374 PAIFLLSIMFFY
+374 PAIFLMSIMFFY
-386 GLYMLPQNK
+386 GLYKRPK
-395 KIEKFNAKNA
+395 SKTVERFVFKDAFET
-405 LNSAKIA
+405 AKIA
-412 QWELV
+412 KWEIA
-417 IPILIILSLFSGFA
+417 IPLLIILSLFSGFA

-442 YVLTIEL
+442 YVLTVEL
-449 YIFKDIVFK
+449 YIFKDISFK
-458 DLPKI
+458 NLPKI

-519 LVIGCLMDVFSA
+519 LIVGCLMDVFSA

-588 YAATLPFF
+588 YSATLPFF
-596 FIRLIGVIFITYIP
+596 FIRLIGVILITYIP

>member
-1 MKSGKDFDPIETRE
+1 MNNILNKAIDWLCLFLFFILISFPIFQIFGRYINFFSIPASQEVVQHMTLWIGFVGAVIAARSNRLLSIVRE
-15 WIESLD
+15 PVFNSLEKVSLTQFLVHIVSLSVVFVLSISYLKMIQIGFQYPD
-21 DVIDDQGT
+21 YIAPFIPSWFAQSIIPIGLILIWYQMIITSSSDSKYRLLISFISVIPTLVLYFWQFPF
-29 DRASF
+29 ANSF
-34 LLNELAKHLMD
+34 LL
-45 KGAVPSYNLTTPF
+45 
-58 KNTIAPENE
+58 
-67 AMMPGDLF
+67 
-75 MERRI
+75 
-80 RSLIR
+80 
-85 WKALVT
+85 W
-91 VLRAN
+91 
-96 KNEDELGGH
+96 
-105 IATFSSA
+105 
-112 AMLYDIGFN
+112 
-121 YVFRGQDS
+121 S
-129 KDEDLIYFQ
+129 K
-138 GHCSPGIYA
+138 
-147 RSFLEGRL
+147 
-155 DEEDLDN
+155 
-162 FRREVESPGLS
+162 
-173 SYPHPWLM
+173 
-181 SDYWQFPLAN
+181 
-191 PLLLWSIVI
+191 VI
-200 FSVILVAFGL
+200 FSIVLVAFGL
-210 PIFILLASLAISFF
+210 PIFILLALLSILFF
-224 LSEPSDWATNYD
+224 LSEPSEWATNYD

-270 NISDRLIKFF
+270 NVSERLIKFF
-280 KANLGWLP
+280 RASLGWLP

-295 VILCAFFT
+295 VLLCAFFT

-323 LVHDGYS
+323 LIHDGYS
-330 KRFSLGIITTA
+330 KQFSLGIITTA

-355 IYSLTAGI
+355 IYSVTAGI

-368 FKQALI
+368 FRQALI
-374 PAIFLLSIMFFY
+374 PAIFLMSIMFFY
-386 GLYMLPQNK
+386 GLYKRPKSKQVK
-395 KIEKFNAKNA
+395 KFMFKEASETAKV
-405 LNSAKIA
+405 AKWEIA
-412 QWELV
+412 
-417 IPILIILSLFSGFA
+417 IPLLIILSLFSGFA

-442 YVLTIEL
+442 YVLTVEL
-449 YIFKDIVFK
+449 YIFRDVSLKKLPEIV
-458 DLPKI
+458 I
-463 IIDCSTLVGGV
+463 NCSALVGGV

-492 IPLKILNF
+492 IPLKILNY

-519 LVIGCLMDVFSA
+519 LIVGCLMDVFSA

-588 YAATLPFF
+588 YSATLPFF
-596 FIRLIGVIFITYIP
+596 FIRLIGVILITYIP

>member
-1 MKSGKDFDPIETRE
+1 MNNILNR
-15 WIESLD
+15 
-21 DVIDDQGT
+21 VIDWLCLSLFFVLITFPIFQILS
-29 DRASF
+29 RYINFFSIPASQEIVQHMTLWIGF
-34 LLNELAKHLMD
+34 V
-45 KGAVPSYNLTTPF
+45 GAVIAARSNKLLSIVREPVFKSLKKVSWSQFFVHIFSLSVVFVLSVSYLKMIQIGFQYPDF
-58 KNTIAPENE
+58 IAPYIPTWLAQSIIPFGLILIWYQMILTSSENFKYR
-67 AMMPGDLF
+67 LF
-75 MERRI
+75 V
-80 RSLIR
+80 S
-85 WKALVT
+85 
-91 VLRAN
+91 
-96 KNEDELGGH
+96 
-105 IATFSSA
+105 TFSTIPTLV
-112 AMLYDIGFN
+112 LYF
-121 YVFRGQDS
+121 
-129 KDEDLIYFQ
+129 
-138 GHCSPGIYA
+138 
-147 RSFLEGRL
+147 
-155 DEEDLDN
+155 
-162 FRREVESPGLS
+162 
-173 SYPHPWLM
+173 
-181 SDYWQFPLAN
+181 WQFPLAN
-191 PLLLWSIVI
+191 PIILWSLVIISIV
-200 FSVILVAFGL
+200 LVAFGL
-210 PIFILLASLAISFF
+210 PIFILLASLAIFFF

-261 LAGYILAES
+261 LAGYVLAES

-280 KANLGWLP
+280 KKTLGWLP

-295 VILCAFFT
+295 VILCTFFT

-355 IYSLTAGI
+355 IYSVTAGI

-374 PAIFLLSIMFFY
+374 PAIFLLCIMFFY
-386 GLYMLPQNK
+386 GLYMLPKNK
-395 KIEKFNAKNA
+395 KIEKFNSKNA
-405 LNSAKIA
+405 YNSAKVA
-412 QWELV
+412 KWELA
-417 IPILIILSLFSGFA
+417 IPLLIVLSLFSGFA

-449 YIFKDIVFK
+449 YIFKDIAVK

-500 VQSTISSKII
+500 VQGTISSKII

-519 LVIGCLMDVFSA
+519 LIIGCLMDVFSA

-581 EKDMPTI
+581 EKDMSTI

>member
-1 MKSGKDFDPIETRE
+1 MNNNLNKAINALCLFLFLILISFPIFQILSRYISFFSIPASQEIVQHMTL
-15 WIESLD
+15 WIGF
-21 DVIDDQGT
+21 V
-29 DRASF
+29 
-34 LLNELAKHLMD
+34 
-45 KGAVPSYNLTTPF
+45 GAVIAARSNKLLSVVREPVFRSAKKISLTQFLVHIFSVSIVFVLSVSYLKMIQIGIQYPEN
-58 KNTIAPENE
+58 IAPFIPTWV
-67 AMMPGDLF
+67 AQSIIPLGLILIWYQMILTSSSDLKYKLF
-75 MERRI
+75 LAI
-80 RSLIR
+80 FSIIP
-85 WKALVT
+85 T
-91 VLRAN
+91 IVL
-96 KNEDELGGH
+96 
-105 IATFSSA
+105 
-112 AMLYDIGFN
+112 
-121 YVFRGQDS
+121 
-129 KDEDLIYFQ
+129 YF
-138 GHCSPGIYA
+138 
-147 RSFLEGRL
+147 
-155 DEEDLDN
+155 
-162 FRREVESPGLS
+162 
-173 SYPHPWLM
+173 
-181 SDYWQFPLAN
+181 WQFPLAN
-191 PLLLWSIVI
+191 PLLLWTKVI
-200 FSVILVAFGL
+200 FAVVLVAFGL
-210 PIFILLASLAISFF
+210 PIFVLLASLSIFFF
-224 LSEPSDWATNYD
+224 LSEPSDWATNFD

-270 NISDRLIKFF
+270 KISERLINFF
-280 KANLGWLP
+280 KSSVGWIP

-295 VILCAFFT
+295 VLLCAFFT

-323 LVHDGYS
+323 LIHDGYS
-330 KRFSLGIITTA
+330 ERFSLGIITTA

-355 IYSLTAGI
+355 IYSVTAGI

-368 FKQALI
+368 FRQAFI
-374 PAIFLLSIMFFY
+374 PAIFLMSIMFFY
-386 GLYMLPQNK
+386 GLYKRPK
-395 KIEKFNAKNA
+395 ARKIEKFDLSKA
-405 LNSAKIA
+405 LNSANIA
-412 QWELV
+412 KWEIA
-417 IPILIILSLFSGFA
+417 IPILIILSLFTGFA

-442 YVLTIEL
+442 YVISVEL
-449 YIFKDIVFK
+449 FIYKDISMK

-463 IIDCSTLVGGV
+463 VINCATLVGGV

-492 IPLKILNF
+492 IPLKILNY

-519 LVIGCLMDVFSA
+519 LIVGCLMDVFSA

-588 YAATLPFF
+588 YNATLPFF
-596 FIRLIGVIFITYIP
+596 FIRLIGVLLITYIP